1 MGNIRC
7 LNCRNEIT
15 TISGMEC
22 PHCRAQL
29 THVKIAFLSY
39 LGPEDSLAGYQRSY
53 KLVLFKAIF
62 ELIKAGQ
69 EISVSRVAEVFRQY
83 YLDRKQAGLPADK
96 EADIRI
102 SNVEKSDL
110 RDIWLLIN
118 MNPFAAIS
126 KHGFLK
132 VKGDGLNGIFVL
144 QKGIDALADKEV
156 DSILNIVEKK
166 LIKYYET
173 IGSAAL
179 IGALVEPMATEK
191 VPAQESVIQEAPV
204 QEIIIDTPSENS
216 GKAMVAEVP
225 PVSVMA
231 EVSEEVPVDSNANT
245 YANASEDILLEDLPL
260 STRAYNA
267 FKRSGM
273 SNLSQ
278 LRAAYKDGSIAEIR
292 NIGRTV
298 IQEVGQL
305 LTEEMHV
312 REFPTEPLMERL
324 AISEGAVFSDEMDE
338 DTKEMLIAD
347 VFFENAFN
355 LFRTFCKRNGFIKVG
370 QLIGFSFDRLQQE
383 KGFGPGKIAKIAER
397 WSELENGVADSNNN
411 DVPAGLRDDRCLTI
425 HGSNASLHVSA
436 LQLLGGSKKVQN
448 GLRFLEIHT
457 LGDLCATSI
466 TALERKFKPEQ
477 MEDLQVSLA
486 AFTKPYHDV
495 LEDLFDAVSQGES
508 FDLFVKRAM
517 GSTLQAVATEYD
529 VTREW
534 VRQVCSKNER
544 KIMPLLSPLIFE
556 LTDTNGARFLR
567 EEQIR
572 EYIDNEMYASA
583 VIYTLR
589 EGEQFESFGSPLIF
603 FEAVSFPDVKNR
615 LAELAFDIVGDG
627 INIFESAESIES
639 ALDAAGYGFLSADDF
654 LGLLFVLEYKFY
666 GDYVL
671 KDRKSYGRLCIRII
685 EEYFPDGVSNS
696 KEDMDHLRTLVKQ
709 EYGDLDLPDSDRAMY
724 ARICDYLIL
733 RGRSKYI
740 APAKVFIDEGILAE
754 IKQYIDDSKQKDIFY
769 SELFAEFEG
778 LLMMMT
784 NIDNHQFLHGV
795 LKYYYPADYSYSRDF
810 LSKETGEAGQSLA
823 DRITDYITSVG
834 HALHRKDILRQF
846 PGISEV
852 VLFNT
857 AYNFRGLLQWEYNY
871 YNTLANLHLTS
882 DDIAA
887 IDSILESLIDANDGY
902 CSEGMLFEKV
912 QEQLGE
918 LLEKGNIKNSMNLF
932 YTAQE
937 LFEERYAFRNPHIA
951 RIGRFHTIVGTEIA
965 AELIGSKEE
974 LSMKEFNQ
982 MAERLKWA
990 PVSANGIFIEIEKG
1004 YIRTAQDA
1012 YIRKDKFTLTAEDVQ
1027 YLKSLFEGQAEG
1039 SWYIPLQLFADS
1051 EDEIPSG
1058 LQINEFLI
1066 GSVIGM
1072 QNFGWHVVAPQ
1083 IKDRRYQRGI
1093 LVRSDINVNTYDQL
1107 VSAVLKE
1114 NGITELPENDLLS
1127 FLMIRSLALR
1137 YIPKDLQTSSL
1148 FRYSEG
1154 VYYVV

>member
-29 THVKIAFLSY
+29 SHVKIAFLSY

-53 KLVLFKAIF
+53 KLVLFKSIF
-62 ELIKAGQ
+62 ELIRAGQ
-69 EISVSRVAEVFRQY
+69 AITVSRVAEVFRQY

-102 SNVEKSDL
+102 SNVENSDL

-118 MNPFAAIS
+118 MNPYAAIS

-132 VKGDGLNGIFVL
+132 VKGDGLNGTFVL
-144 QKGIDALADKEV
+144 QKGIDTLTSKEL
-156 DSILNIVEKK
+156 DSVLNIVEKK
-166 LIKYYET
+166 LIRYFES
-173 IGSAAL
+173 IGSSAL
-179 IGALVEPMATEK
+179 IGALVEANESPENSEQEPVVVEVPTPK
-191 VPAQESVIQEAPV
+191 VFPEMIPVQDPAPIAIDETNTVAPVEETDTEAPKT
-204 QEIIIDTPSENS
+204 I
-216 GKAMVAEVP
+216 
-225 PVSVMA
+225 
-231 EVSEEVPVDSNANT
+231 VD
-245 YANASEDILLEDLPL
+245 ASDDILLEDLPL

-273 SNLSQ
+273 SNLGQ
-278 LRAAYKDGSIAEIR
+278 LRAVYQDGSIAEIR

-298 IQEVGQL
+298 IEEVGTL
-305 LTEEMHV
+305 LASNIQARMQ
-312 REFPTEPLMERL
+312 PTEPLAERP
-324 AISEGAVFSDEMDE
+324 IPPEGATFSGEMDD
-338 DTKEMLIAD
+338 DTKEMLISE
-347 VFFENAFN
+347 VFYENAFN
-355 LFRTFCKRNGFIKVG
+355 LFRTFCKRNDFIKVG
-370 QLIGFSFDRLQQE
+370 DLIGFSFDKLQQE

-397 WSELENGVADSNNN
+397 WSELENGAVIANNTP
-411 DVPAGLRDDRCLTI
+411 DEVQEDRYLTI
-425 HGSNASLHVSA
+425 HSSNASLHISA
-436 LQLLGGSKKVQN
+436 LQLVGGSKKVQN

-457 LGDLCATSI
+457 LGDLANT
-466 TALERKFKPEQ
+466 TTNALERKFRPEQ
-477 MEDLQVSLA
+477 MTDLQTSLVP
-486 AFTKPYHDV
+486 FTKSYHDV
-495 LEDLFDAVSQGES
+495 LEELFDAVARGES
-508 FDLFVKRAM
+508 FDLFVKRVM
-517 GSTLQAVATEYD
+517 GSTLQAVATEYN

-534 VRQVCSKNER
+534 VRQICAKTER
-544 KIMPLLSPLIFE
+544 KIMPLLSPLISE
-556 LTDTNGARFLR
+556 LTDSNGARYLR

-572 EYIDNEMYASA
+572 EYIDNEIYASA
-583 VIYTLR
+583 VIHTLR

-603 FEAVSFPDVKNR
+603 FEATSFPDVKNK
-615 LAELAFDIVGDG
+615 LAELATDIVGDG
-627 INIFESAESIES
+627 INIFESADSIES
-639 ALDAAGYGFLSADDF
+639 SLEAAGYGFLNADDF
-654 LGLLFVLEYKFY
+654 LGLLIVLDYKFF

-671 KDRKSYGRLCIRII
+671 KDRKSYGRLCTRII
-685 EEYFPDGVSNS
+685 EEHFPDGISNS
-696 KEDMDHLRTLVKQ
+696 KEDMALLRSLVHK
-709 EYGDLDLPDSDRAMY
+709 EYGDLDLPDNDRAMY

-740 APAKVFIDEGILAE
+740 APAKVFVDEGILSE
-754 IKQYIDDSKQKDIFY
+754 IKQFIEDSRQKDIFY

-834 HALHRKDILRQF
+834 TALHRKDILRQF

-857 AYNFRGLLQWEYNY
+857 AYNFNGLLQWEYNY

-887 IDSILESLIDANDGY
+887 IELILESLLDTNDGY
-902 CSEGMLFEKV
+902 CSEGMLYEKA
-912 QEQLGE
+912 QAELSE
-918 LLEKGNIKNSMNLF
+918 LLEKACIKNSMNLF

-937 LFEERYAFRNPHIA
+937 LFDDKYSFRNPHIA
-951 RIGRFHTIVGTEIA
+951 RVGRFQTLTGTDIA
-965 AELIGSKEE
+965 TDLISSREA
-974 LSMKEFNQ
+974 LSMKAFNA
-982 MAERLKWA
+982 MADRLKWA
-990 PVSANGIFIEIEKG
+990 PVSAGGIFIEITKE
-1004 YIRTAQDA
+1004 YIRTAQDT
-1012 YIRKDKFTLTAEDVQ
+1012 YIRKDKFTLTKEDVD

-1039 SWYIPLQLFADS
+1039 NWYLPLQLFADS

-1058 LQINEFLI
+1058 LQINEFLL
-1066 GSVIGM
+1066 GSVINM
-1072 QNFGWHVVAPQ
+1072 EDFGWHIVAPH

-1093 LVRSDINVNTYDQL
+1093 LVRNEVNVNTYDQL

-1114 NGITELPENDLLS
+1114 NSITEMPENDLLS

-1154 VYYVV
+1154 VYTIL